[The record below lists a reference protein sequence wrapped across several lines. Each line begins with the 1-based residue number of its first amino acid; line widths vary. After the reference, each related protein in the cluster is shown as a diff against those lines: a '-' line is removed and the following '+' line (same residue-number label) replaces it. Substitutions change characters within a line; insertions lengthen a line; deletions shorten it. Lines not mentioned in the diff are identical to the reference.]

1 MKHGCSILVILFGLA
16 GPLAGYIDTAP
27 TLGRIIQESNFIVVL
42 EVSQV
47 SREKRVIVYR
57 KVADLKGGTTQ
68 TIFRHQ
74 ITERTASA

>member
-1 MKHGCSILVILFGLA
+1 MKQACSILVILFGLA

-57 KVADLKGGTTQ
+57 KVADLKGETTADHLP
-68 TIFRHQ
+68 TPDYR
-74 ITERTASA
+74 RTASA